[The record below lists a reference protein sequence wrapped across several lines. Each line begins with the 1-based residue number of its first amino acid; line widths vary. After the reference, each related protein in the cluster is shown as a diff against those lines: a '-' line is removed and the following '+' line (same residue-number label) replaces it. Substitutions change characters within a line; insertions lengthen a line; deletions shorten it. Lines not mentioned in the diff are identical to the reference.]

1 MADPKLYLGID
12 NCFAYKRW
20 TLPEEWM
27 RVIHELGL
35 KYVEAS
41 ADTELDPLYM
51 GPEHT
56 KRWIE
61 IARKECEPTPPPGSP
76 TGRRKC
82 AAASSTTG

>member
-20 TLPEEWM
+20 TLPGEWM

-61 IARKECEPTPPPGSP
+61 IARKECE
-76 TGRRKC
+76 KWDIVIKNV
-82 AAASSTTG
+82 